1 MGNVDDSEQ
10 TSSLLS
16 WLGGSALAG
25 VLAIILIVAIVLT
38 PLAALAVFA
47 FGLGGSAALPVAA
60 LDGLGNTLLPGRIW
74 RQSEFVHGLTGD
86 CGPDALT
93 MAQGWTVQ
101 QPVDGNTVY
110 ATYLRMRSRGLA
122 DPNGASTL
130 ADLAREAQLDGSP
143 FAILPY
149 NGAMPPATWSAFF
162 ATYVGREA
170 IVYQTANGQA
180 LVDAVNGL
188 GENAVN
194 LQGHFLMLVGRHV
207 HSGASDPLP
216 TGFWAAD
223 GDNFAVGNVLQLYPD
238 ALVAASHPVGALA
251 LPARVAMTT
260 PGQQVSGGGMHA
272 AAIVSGALTMA
283 AHLHGNPDVWY
294 DAGFPAAAIAYW
306 QQTCAG
312 CAEWQNGNLQ
322 CVMFAKAAYALGG
335 DPVPVSGN
343 AVDYWSLYRNRPGWV
358 EIPSAAA
365 PPALRGLPALGDLMV
380 WANSQNPDGHI
391 AVVVRVVPPTATQDG
406 SVTFAEANSPA
417 AIASEAIAPDLSVRT
432 APTFPALGYIRHV
445 SG

>member
-1 MGNVDDSEQ
+1 MDDSNQ
-10 TSSLLS
+10 ISSLLT
-16 WLGGSALAG
+16 WLGGATVAA
-25 VLAIILIVAIVLT
+25 VLAIVLVVAIALT

-47 FGLGGSAALPVAA
+47 FGLGGSAELPVAA
-60 LDGLGNTLLPGRIW
+60 LNGLGNTLLPGRIW

-86 CGPDALT
+86 CGPDVLT
-93 MAQGWTVQ
+93 MAMGWAVQ
-101 QPVDGNTVY
+101 QPVDGATVY

-122 DPNGASTL
+122 DPNGISTL
-130 ADLAREAQLDGSP
+130 ADLAREAQVDGYP
-143 FAILPY
+143 YALLPY
-149 NGAMPPATWSAFF
+149 DGNMPTTTWTNFF

-170 IVYQTANGQA
+170 IVYQTADGQA
-180 LVDAVNGL
+180 LVDAVSGL

-194 LQGHFLMLVGRHV
+194 LHGHFLMLVGRHV
-207 HSGASDPLP
+207 HSGPSDPLP

-223 GDNFAVGNVLQLYPD
+223 GDNFAIGNVLQLYPD
-238 ALVAASHPVGALA
+238 TLVAASHPVGALA
-251 LPARVAMTT
+251 FPARVPMPSPA
-260 PGQQVSGGGMHA
+260 QQASGGGLHA
-272 AAIVSGALTMA
+272 AAIVAAALQMA

-294 DAGFPAAAIAYW
+294 DAAFPSAAIAYW
-306 QQTCAG
+306 QQTCPH
-312 CAEWQNGNLQ
+312 CSEWQNGNLQ

-343 AVDYWSLYRNRPGWV
+343 AVDYWSLYRNRPGWL

-365 PPALRGLPALGDLMV
+365 PPALRGLPAPGDLMV
-380 WANSQNPDGHI
+380 WANTQNPYGHI
-391 AVVVRVVPPTATQDG
+391 AVVVQVVPPTATQGG

-417 AIASEAIAPDLSVRT
+417 AIASESIAPDLSVRT